1 MGRIITTPL
10 LEDKLVAFWNL
21 DDASNSN
28 PVVSSYGSYS
38 LNLFEGFTSIAG
50 KINQGVEFYGEHQG
64 LWTNEQL
71 WNLLTN
77 PTSFSVSF
85 WHKIP
90 DNTQDPFTVMGN
102 AFGSMGFH
110 FDYYN
115 FGHGYDGSYDLNWV
129 PGSYGIS
136 FRMSGS
142 ADPAWNAIYANEAT
156 PNNTWTLVTA
166 TYDLPTTTMKLYLNG
181 VLKASYNNANT
192 GEFINPDWHGF
203 ALNGSVMPDGK
214 EYGVNQCFDALG
226 FWSRALNQN
235 EISILYNGGNG
246 RQYKFIDN
254 KNKVSIKKQNL
265 GGGKLKTFQNLLKNS
280 KFDQDNNYPFDGFDA
295 NYFMGGVFDAGSVIL
310 SNYYHNSPLFYS
322 STFRTLFNKT
332 FHEINY
338 PYNILLYSHALQ
350 PRLFKMFGV
359 GSKFGS
365 LNFTNYLKTITS
377 TTSFAPTDNQS
388 WVKYGA
394 EQIIPIPSWARK
406 VKYGVKYLI
415 IGGDQFRSNNFGG
428 LCVYFQKGRNRSYVN
443 INMIRNPVSVE
454 TAFLDNLE
462 GFYGLNTYINFD
474 ANAGANAMCQWLGPN
489 TSRVKV
495 KRRPSK
501 YINAPDLDVFNVLSD
516 AIDIPNFSSS
526 GGSPDYNNGF
536 PEYVSIQ
543 MFFAEWVSYLNDSGI
558 LSGAIYYYEPF
569 LYFTEF

>member
-38 LNLFEGFTSIAG
+38 LNLFGGFTSIAG
-50 KINQGVEFYGEHQG
+50 KINQGVEFGGDYQG

-85 WHKIP
+85 WYKIP
-90 DNTQDPFTVMGN
+90 DNTITLTVMGN

-110 FDYYN
+110 FDYFN
-115 FGHGYDGSYDLNWV
+115 FGHEYDGSYDLNWV

-265 GGGKLKTFQNLLKNS
+265 GGGKLNLNLYTAS
-280 KFDQDNNYPFDGFDA
+280 DPDARAYISAVETVDGQ
-295 NYFMGGVFDAGSVIL
+295 
-310 SNYYHNSPLFYS
+310 PLEY
-322 STFRTLFNKT
+322 RVKKA
-332 FHEINY
+332 IN
-338 PYNILLYSHALQ
+338 
-350 PRLFKMFGV
+350 
-359 GSKFGS
+359 
-365 LNFTNYLKTITS
+365 
-377 TTSFAPTDNQS
+377 D
-388 WVKYGA
+388 
-394 EQIIPIPSWARK
+394 
-406 VKYGVKYLI
+406 LI
-415 IGGDQFRSNNFGG
+415 IGCKTDGTWTAIKSACLLAGPRTLNGILVPLVGSAPTNVNFTTSDYDRKTGLKGDGSTKYLNSNRANNADPQNSKHVAAYLTESVNRNTVRSIIAVDTPTSNLFLATSIASVFFRINHGDLTPTSFFDLNPILGLIGGSRDSSINVNTRYNQNNRTLANSSTTPSSTNIFIYSRSSLTNYADARMAFYSIGENID
-428 LCVYFQKGRNRSYVN
+428 LEKLENRVRDYVN
-443 INMIRNPVSVE
+443 SIS
-454 TAFLDNLE
+454 
-462 GFYGLNTYINFD
+462 
-474 ANAGANAMCQWLGPN
+474 
-489 TSRVKV
+489 
-495 KRRPSK
+495 
-501 YINAPDLDVFNVLSD
+501 
-516 AIDIPNFSSS
+516 AI
-526 GGSPDYNNGF
+526 
-536 PEYVSIQ
+536 
-543 MFFAEWVSYLNDSGI
+543 
-558 LSGAIYYYEPF
+558 
-569 LYFTEF
+569 